1 MFTNMNTGRTQTMT
15 GHVLWLSSGNPVSQI
30 FSFSGGAGWL
40 LWFVCVLVMIAA
52 GGAGSDY
59 CSQTRSINK
68 AKVPLK
74 FKLKN
79 YNTVF
84 E

>member
-1 MFTNMNTGRTQTMT
+1 MFNNMNTGCTQTMT

-52 GGAGSDY
+52 GGRGVTTVLRQEAK
-59 CSQTRSINK
+59 TRPKS
-68 AKVPLK
+68 P
-74 FKLKN
+74 
-79 YNTVF
+79 
-84 E
+84 